1 MAKKFSTR
9 LTLTVVGLLAI
20 ALLSL
25 NAQPATPYNTDVEI
39 SRFDFGKMWTFE
51 HAPTQYFQDTYGF
64 QPDEKWWERARLASL
79 KFASWCS
86 ASFISPD
93 GLILTNHHCSR
104 GEVFKVQ
111 KEGEDFENN
120 GFYAPTR
127 AEERQIPGLF
137 VKQLARYEDITDFV
151 NEYIGKASSDE
162 ERLAKQQEA
171 LKAAEAAYAQK
182 DGWEGLELE
191 TVTFYSG
198 GKYSI
203 YGYKR
208 YDDIRLVLIPEL
220 QLGYFGG
227 DPDNFTYPRY
237 NLDMTIWRAYE
248 NGQPVNTSA
257 FYFPVNPKG
266 PMENEAVFTIG
277 NPGSTERYRTVAQL
291 EYDRD
296 YRYKI
301 LVDWMNNRINILQE
315 QYAENPSPELLE
327 QIFELSNSAKAIGGI
342 EEGLNDPTLMGKK
355 WKMEQEIKSKSQAV
369 KNGNDY
375 WAEMASKYEPLGGY
389 ASEITL
395 LPPNPMSG
403 AALQLAF
410 SAYTLIQAIEADESE
425 EALNEIKQ
433 EIKTLAPSLNG
444 PYEVKYLATLL
455 GELKKYARPDDTYVN
470 ELLDGRTPEQAAKEM
485 LADTRFANEKKLEK
499 LLEGKPKKLKESKDP
514 IIQMGQL
521 LVPEFQEAAIAFRAS
536 SPARQVLSSKIANEV
551 FNVYGV
557 SIPPDATF
565 TQRIADGWVKGYPY
579 NGTEAP
585 FKTTYFGL
593 YDRYYANDGEFPW
606 ELPDKWLSP
615 PSELLKSPLNYVA
628 TCDIIGGNSGSPMIN
643 TKGEL
648 VGLIFDGNIESLPG
662 NFIYD
667 VKVNRSV
674 AVHAGGI
681 TAALKYI
688 YRADRL
694 LKEMGVE

>member
-1 MAKKFSTR
+1 MAKRISTR
-9 LTLTVVGLLAI
+9 LTLTAVGFLVI

-25 NAQPATPYNTDVEI
+25 NAQPAAPYNTDVEI

-51 HAPTQYFQDTYGF
+51 HAPMQYFKETYGF
-64 QPDEKWWERARLASL
+64 QPSEQWWEKARMASL

-111 KEGEDFENN
+111 QEGEDFENN
-120 GFYAPTR
+120 GFYASTM

-137 VKQLARYEDITDFV
+137 VSQLVKYEDITGFV
-151 NEYIGKASSDE
+151 NEYTAKASTDE
-162 ERLAKQQEA
+162 ERLAKQREA
-171 LKAAEAAYAQK
+171 LQAAEQEYAQK
-182 DGWEGLELE
+182 EGWQGLDLE

-220 QLGYFGG
+220 DLGYFGG

-237 NLDMTIWRAYE
+237 NLDMTLWRAYE
-248 NGQPVNTSA
+248 NGQPVNSSE
-257 FYFPVNPKG
+257 FYFPLNPTG
-266 PMENEAVFTIG
+266 AEENEAVFTIG
-277 NPGSTERYRTVAQL
+277 NPGSTERYRTMAQL

-301 LVDWMNNRINILQE
+301 LVAWMNNRINILQE
-315 QYAENPSPELLE
+315 RYAKEPSPELLE
-327 QIFELSNSAKAIGGI
+327 QIFELANGAKAIGGI
-342 EEGLNDPTLMGKK
+342 VNGLNDPKLMGKK
-355 WKMEQEIKSKSQAV
+355 WKMEQEVKAKSKAV
-369 KNGNDY
+369 KEGKDY
-375 WAEMASKYEPLGGY
+375 WKEMAEQYVPLGGY

-395 LPPNPMSG
+395 LPPNPMNG
-403 AALQLAF
+403 ASLQLAF
-410 SAYTLIQAIEADESE
+410 NTYALIQALDGEESE
-425 EALNEIKQ
+425 EALSGIKQ
-433 EIKTLAPSLNG
+433 EIMALAPALND
-444 PYEVKYLATLL
+444 PYEEKYLAILL
-455 GELKKYARPDDTYVN
+455 KELQEFGQADDEYIGQ
-470 ELLDGRTPEQAAKEM
+470 LLDGRTPEQAAKEM
-485 LADTRFANEKKLEK
+485 LADTRFSDEKKLEK

-514 IIQMGQL
+514 IIRMGQL
-521 LVPEFQEAAIAFRAS
+521 LAPELQEASMAFRAGS
-536 SPARQVLSSKIANEV
+536 ATRQVLSSKIANEV
-551 FNVYGV
+551 FKIYGI

-565 TQRIADGWVKGYPY
+565 TQRLADGWVKGYNY

-585 FKTTYFGL
+585 YKTTYFGM
-593 YDRYYANDGEFPW
+593 YDRYYSNNGEFPW
-606 ELPDKWLSP
+606 SLPEKWMSP
-615 PSELLKSPLNYVA
+615 PAELLKAPLNFIA
-628 TCDIIGGNSGSPMIN
+628 TCDIIGGNSGSPIIN

-667 VKVNRSV
+667 VEVNRSV

-681 TAALKYI
+681 AAAMKYI
-688 YRADRL
+688 YKAGRL
-694 LKEMGVE
+694 LKEMGLE